1 MRAGSITPKS
11 RLPVVRSYCQRQIL
25 DHHCP
30 VAYFRSTK
38 AAVKMPI
45 QQALPGHINRI
56 IKVESVHD

>member
-1 MRAGSITPKS
+1 
-11 RLPVVRSYCQRQIL
+11 
-25 DHHCP
+25 

-56 IKVESVHD
+56 IKVESVHDLTGQL